1 MDIKIAKATEGDIP
15 AIMGMLREFA
25 GFLDLEQYLEVTA
38 ERLFEAMFGAK
49 AFVDGLMAFDG
60 EKAVAYAIFF
70 PAFTS
75 FRGQRG
81 LFLEDIYIKPEYRR
95 HNLGEQML
103 REIARTAKKRGF
115 ERIDFHVL
123 EDNLSAIAFYEKHG
137 ALRDEQERH
146 FKFIGEAF
154 SRLASDA

>member
-1 MDIKIAKATEGDIP
+1 MEIRIAKATEADIP
-15 AIMGMLREFA
+15 TIVEMLREFA
-25 GFLDLEQYLEVTA
+25 GFLDLERYIEVT
-38 ERLFEAMFGAK
+38 EKRLFEAMFGEH

-81 LFLEDIYIKPEYRR
+81 FFLEDIYIRPEYRR
-95 HNLGEQML
+95 HNLGEKML
-103 REIARTAKKRGF
+103 CEIARMAKARGF

-123 EDNLSAIAFYEKHG
+123 EDNHSAIRFYEKHG
-137 ALRDEQERH
+137 AERDDAERH

-154 SRLASDA
+154 QRLAE

>member
-1 MDIKIAKATEGDIP
+1 MEIRIAKAAEADIH
-15 AIMGMLREFA
+15 AIVNMLREFA
-25 GFLDLEQYLEVTA
+25 GFLDLERYIEITD
-38 ERLFEAMFGAK
+38 ERLFEAMFGEH

-81 LFLEDIYIKPEYRR
+81 LFLEDIYIRPEYRR
-95 HNLGEQML
+95 HNLGKKML
-103 REIARTAKKRGF
+103 REIARMAKARGF

-137 ALRDEQERH
+137 AERDDSERH
-146 FKFIGEAF
+146 FKFIGDAF
-154 SRLASDA
+154 QRLAS